1 MDFHAQFGDAA
12 IDEAAQVVEFRAD
25 GGTHELF
32 EAGGA
37 GGHGAIRR
45 QPA

>member
-12 IDEAAQVVEFRAD
+12 IDEAAKVVDFRAD
-25 GGTHELF
+25 GGTYELF
-32 EAGGA
+32 EARA

-45 QPA
+45 QPV